1 MKAGRISANKAARI
15 AYAIVTAAG
24 FATFAPVAAAAPT
37 LMSSEWAV
45 QACQQW
51 NKQPALT
58 TELVDKWMK
67 NDKGRGFKTIHIHRS
82 DCKESPRSELRISLK
97 DGKAQ
102 CVYGGKVQNA
112 QPDLDADYLMWAETT
127 RWKEM
132 GGGEY
137 GPMRAML
144 FGRLNFNGPTGEAM
158 GHMGP
163 FGEFLLLVG
172 KVESETSVCPK

>member
-1 MKAGRISANKAARI
+1 MKAGGIWANKAARI

-24 FATFAPVAAAAPT
+24 FATFAPIAAAAPT

-58 TELVDKWMK
+58 TELVEKWIK
-67 NDKGRGFKTIHIHRS
+67 NDKGRGFKTIHIYRTE
-82 DCKESPRSELRISLK
+82 CRESPRIELRISLK

-112 QPDLDADYLMWAETT
+112 KPDLDSDYLMWAETT

-132 GGGEY
+132 GAGEY

-172 KVESETSVCPK
+172 KVESETAACPK

>member
-1 MKAGRISANKAARI
+1 MRNPAKQAMARI
-15 AYAIVTAAG
+15 AYAVLLAAG
-24 FATFAPVAAAAPT
+24 LAVFAPVAAGAPA

-58 TELVDKWMK
+58 AELADKWMK
-67 NDKGRGFKTIHIHRS
+67 NDKGRGFKTLQIFRS
-82 DCKESPRSELRISLK
+82 DCTESPRVELRISLK

-102 CVYGGKVQNA
+102 CVYGGKLQNA
-112 QPDLDADYLMWAETT
+112 QPDLEADYQMWAETA

-132 GGGEY
+132 GAGEY

-163 FGEFLLLVG
+163 FGEFLLLAG
-172 KVESETSVCPK
+172 KVESETSACPK